1 MNLLSRVATGTPR
14 VLAAVMAELLLVYF
28 FLSSGNGFLRRMV
41 EIVPGMT
48 EKKVVVSI
56 ARDVQAEM
64 SRYLVMVS
72 IINIAVGAVT
82 AASMALLS
90 VPDPILWGVVAG
102 VLNFVPYVG
111 PTMTSIGLTV
121 VGFTT
126 FNTLGHALA
135 VPGAFVAIAFVE
147 GQLIIPT
154 IIGRRLAL
162 DPTAVF
168 VWLLVWGWLWGIPG
182 VLLAGP
188 MIACFRIV
196 CQHVDALK
204 SIGALIGDGSSWDTE
219 TKK

>member
-1 MNLLSRVATGTPR
+1 M
-14 VLAAVMAELLLVYF
+14 LA
-28 FLSSGNGFLRRMV
+28 
-41 EIVPGMT
+41 
-48 EKKVVVSI
+48 
-56 ARDVQAEM
+56 
-64 SRYLVMVS
+64 
-72 IINIAVGAVT
+72 
-82 AASMALLS
+82 
-90 VPDPILWGVVAG
+90 
-102 VLNFVPYVG
+102 
-111 PTMTSIGLTV
+111 V

-135 VPGAFVAIAFVE
+135 VPGAFLAIAFVE
-147 GQLIIPT
+147 GQLITPT

-204 SIGALIGDGSSWDTE
+204 SIGALIGDGSSWDAE
-219 TKK
+219 PKK